1 MVRLHRFSG
10 TSGFLL
16 CAMYLRKN
24 NIDLITTCLNK
35 SNLHLTNSMNL
46 SAEFLTLTRFYF
58 LQFAMRPVSFLHPR
72 IIHARIGRRD
82 STSSILILHVGHS
95 SVLSGAH
102 KLSEE
107 HIGATGHPH
116 YYLNTKVRTL
126 GKLKYGR
133 FFFAG
138 MLIFDRKLK
147 NR

>member
-1 MVRLHRFSG
+1 MSFHCLQIYTQIHAQNGRIDSTFS
-10 TSGFLL
+10 
-16 CAMYLRKN
+16 
-24 NIDLITTCLNK
+24 I
-35 SNLHLTNSMNL
+35 
-46 SAEFLTLTRFYF
+46 LTL
-58 LQFAMRPVSFLHPR
+58 H
-72 IIHARIGRRD
+72 G
-82 STSSILILHVGHS
+82 GHD
-95 SVLSGAH
+95 SVLWGAH

>member
-1 MVRLHRFSG
+1 MTKVIQ
-10 TSGFLL
+10 LL
-16 CAMYLRKN
+16 VYYLYMGGM
-24 NIDLITTCLNK
+24 IC
-35 SNLHLTNSMNL
+35 
-46 SAEFLTLTRFYF
+46 
-58 LQFAMRPVSFLHPR
+58 
-72 IIHARIGRRD
+72 
-82 STSSILILHVGHS
+82 
-95 SVLSGAH
+95 SVLWGAH

>member
-1 MVRLHRFSG
+1 MNFNTEFPTLMRF
-10 TSGFLL
+10 
-16 CAMYLRKN
+16 
-24 NIDLITTCLNK
+24 
-35 SNLHLTNSMNL
+35 
-46 SAEFLTLTRFYF
+46 F
-58 LQFAMRPVSFLHPR
+58 LQ
-72 IIHARIGRRD
+72 IYTQIHAQNGRID
-82 STSSILILHVGHS
+82 STSSILTLYGGHD
-95 SVLSGAH
+95 SVLWGAH

>member
-1 MVRLHRFSG
+1 MRTPQNFAKSP
-10 TSGFLL
+10 TFA
-16 CAMYLRKN
+16 CMYCRHAKN
-24 NIDLITTCLNK
+24 
-35 SNLHLTNSMNL
+35 
-46 SAEFLTLTRFYF
+46 
-58 LQFAMRPVSFLHPR
+58 
-72 IIHARIGRRD
+72 GRSD
-82 STSSILILHVGHS
+82 STSSILTLYGGHD
-95 SVLSGAH
+95 SVLWGAH

-147 NR
+147 NRQEEQLFTKVQLKAIQYIQLELTSDKIPAHFFHYQKYGEISSHTG

>member
-1 MVRLHRFSG
+1 MSKFYS
-10 TSGFLL
+10 
-16 CAMYLRKN
+16 
-24 NIDLITTCLNK
+24 
-35 SNLHLTNSMNL
+35 TNPINFN
-46 SAEFLTLTRFYF
+46 AEFPTLMRFYF
-58 LQFAMRPVSFLHPR
+58 LQIYHPR
-72 IIHARIGRRD
+72 KIHAQNGRSD
-82 STSSILILHVGHS
+82 STSSILTLHGGHD
-95 SVLSGAH
+95 SVLWGAH

>member
-1 MVRLHRFSG
+1 MLFKNIV
-10 TSGFLL
+10 L
-16 CAMYLRKN
+16 CLGNNNQAILDKWKFIMHDDCRILMGQRKN
-24 NIDLITTCLNK
+24 
-35 SNLHLTNSMNL
+35 
-46 SAEFLTLTRFYF
+46 
-58 LQFAMRPVSFLHPR
+58 
-72 IIHARIGRRD
+72 GRSD
-82 STSSILILHVGHS
+82 STSSILTLHGGHD
-95 SVLSGAH
+95 SVLWGAH

>member
-1 MVRLHRFSG
+1 MQNFQLWWDFIFSN
-10 TSGFLL
+10 F
-16 CAMYLRKN
+16 
-24 NIDLITTCLNK
+24 ID
-35 SNLHLTNSMNL
+35 
-46 SAEFLTLTRFYF
+46 
-58 LQFAMRPVSFLHPR
+58 PR
-72 IIHARIGRRD
+72 IIHAQNGRSD
-82 STSSILILHVGHS
+82 STSSILTSHGGHD
-95 SVLSGAH
+95 SVLWGAH